1 MKKGSYGIKD
11 WPEDERPR
19 EKLFKSGEHTLSN
32 TELIAI
38 LLRNGTKGQSAIEV
52 ARRVISNFKTLRK
65 MSHLD
70 PRRWK
75 EIKGMGPAKI
85 AQVRAALEI
94 GRRFNEEEV
103 KEDRPKIKS
112 SEDAVKILM
121 PRMRDLRK
129 EVFKILLLNSRN
141 RIIDI
146 IEVEEGT
153 VNQATP
159 IIREVFQKA
168 LQHFAASII
177 CVHNHPSGN
186 PQPSGEDKEF
196 TRELVQAG
204 KILQIKALDHI
215 IIGDNDYFSFL
226 DEGLP
231 PF

>member
-11 WPEDERPR
+11 WPKDERPR

-38 LLRNGTKGQSAIEV
+38 LLRNGTKGQSAIEL

-85 AQVRAALEI
+85 AQVRAALEL

-103 KEDRPKIKS
+103 KEDSPKIKS
-112 SEDAVKILM
+112 SEDVVEILM

-129 EVFKILLLNSRN
+129 EIFKILLLNSRN
-141 RIIDI
+141 KIIDI

-177 CVHNHPSGN
+177 CVHNHPSGD
-186 PQPSGEDKEF
+186 PQPSGEDKQF
-196 TRELVQAG
+196 TEELVQAG

-215 IIGDNDYFSFL
+215 IIGDNNYFSFL